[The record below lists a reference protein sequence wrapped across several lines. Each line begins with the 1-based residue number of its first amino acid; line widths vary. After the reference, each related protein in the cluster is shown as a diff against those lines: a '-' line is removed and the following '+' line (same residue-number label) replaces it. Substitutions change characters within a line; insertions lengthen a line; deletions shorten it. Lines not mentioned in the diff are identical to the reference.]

1 MRLAYGAPPTE
12 PLIIHEGEHMKY
24 KFMQSAIKAIMKRL
38 GVDPSG
44 YGTHSLRAGG
54 ATELYLS
61 GYNIIDIRNF
71 AWWRAME
78 SVLGYIRP
86 HNPDMEKFVPDF
98 GEYCASRRKPA
109 VIFGEEDEV
118 VLAMLE
124 KKVHKKARYR

>member
-1 MRLAYGAPPTE
+1 
-12 PLIIHEGEHMKY
+12 
-24 KFMQSAIKAIMKRL
+24 MQSAIKSIMKQL

-78 SVLGYIRP
+78 SVLGYICP

-98 GEYCASRRKPA
+98 GEYCDSRRKLS
-109 VIFGEEDEV
+109 VLFGENDEV

-124 KKVHKKARYR
+124 KNLIKSPRYR